1 MSNHFYT
8 TQDTTLDTFNFN
20 DDNLFFGPFDSC
32 SNSLSLSRDQAT
44 SHATQAST
52 AGVDSID
59 FANPSQLDLSFPQEL
74 LPTATD
80 LDTVVTDGG
89 AMDLSWTPMGLPDGP
104 DQSLKDK
111 INNALVRG
119 DGGRLFIPD
128 DAFKTILSQQA
139 VHGELISSFP
149 DLPAQEVQKMATSIT
164 ASGQDL
170 RLLRVFG
177 VLVLLDKVERVV
189 DFLAQEDLTL
199 PLLEF
204 TSPCFSSWT
213 QTDINAFE
221 RMQWRFFSPVFYDMA
236 KQEDDYVDLGDKT
249 ILPYI
254 ESWENQKQNHY
265 KGGNSE
271 VWKVKIHDAHHN
283 FQNLQTAI
291 PNNPYF
297 AIKKLKSK
305 DEEAFHREVRNL
317 QRVHSADHPNLL
329 SLLATYK
336 YRGSYHLVFPWA
348 ESDLRRLWQ
357 STENPQQPGKD
368 DMRWLANQCA
378 SIADALKSVHAGAES
393 WLKTTDDPAGQ
404 QRLMN
409 KIGIHGDIKP
419 ENIFIFSKGQKA
431 KELASK

>member
-1 MSNHFYT
+1 
-8 TQDTTLDTFNFN
+8 
-20 DDNLFFGPFDSC
+20 
-32 SNSLSLSRDQAT
+32 
-44 SHATQAST
+44 
-52 AGVDSID
+52 
-59 FANPSQLDLSFPQEL
+59 
-74 LPTATD
+74 
-80 LDTVVTDGG
+80 
-89 AMDLSWTPMGLPDGP
+89 MDLSWTTMGLQDGS
-104 DQSLKDK
+104 DQPLKVK
-111 INNALVRG
+111 INNALIRG

-128 DAFKTILSQQA
+128 DAFKAILSQQA
-139 VHGELISSFP
+139 VLSELIGYFP
-149 DLPAQEVQKMATSIT
+149 DLPAQEVQKMATRIT

-177 VLVLLDKVERVV
+177 VLVLLDKVDKVV

-204 TSPCFSSWT
+204 TSPCFSSWP
-213 QTDINAFE
+213 QSDIEAFE
-221 RMQWRFFSPVFYDMA
+221 RTQWRFFSPVFSNVA
-236 KQEDDYVDLGDKT
+236 KQEDDYIDLEEKM

-254 ESWENQKQNHY
+254 ESWENKKQNHY

-291 PNNPYF
+291 PGSPYF
-297 AIKKLKSK
+297 AIKRLKSK

-317 QRVHSADHPNLL
+317 QRLHNADHPNLL

-357 STENPQQPGKD
+357 STDNPQQPGRD

-378 SIADALKSVHAGAES
+378 SIADALKSVHAGAEA